1 MPLGGSCER
10 GVLSSHEQVL
20 SLAGTQVE
28 LWSLR
33 EPSNRCAEGKAESG
47 PDHPALSS
55 LSYLEMVG
63 AGYQDSGFSDPGDWT
78 GVGCMKTA

>member
-1 MPLGGSCER
+1 MGRAKEKQKKDKGIQTRPMPLGRSCER
-10 GVLSSHEQVL
+10 GMLSSHEQVL
-20 SLAGTQVE
+20 SLGGTQVE

-55 LSYLEMVG
+55 LRYLEMVG
-63 AGYQDSGFSDPGDWT
+63 AGY
-78 GVGCMKTA
+78 